1 MNEILIF
8 IIKYCSEL
16 YYKYGF
22 RFINSDYCEG
32 DNSIIVL
39 ENGNVRFLFLR
50 DRGQL
55 MLEVSLSLNGKKSEQ
70 FSFELIRQYISGE
83 SELFTILDDNNGA
96 FIRDNLEK
104 IVNLLSENSVKTT
117 ILNLKKLEK
126 RRSKLLFG

>member
-1 MNEILIF
+1 M
-8 IIKYCSEL
+8 
-16 YYKYGF
+16 
-22 RFINSDYCEG
+22 
-32 DNSIIVL
+32 L